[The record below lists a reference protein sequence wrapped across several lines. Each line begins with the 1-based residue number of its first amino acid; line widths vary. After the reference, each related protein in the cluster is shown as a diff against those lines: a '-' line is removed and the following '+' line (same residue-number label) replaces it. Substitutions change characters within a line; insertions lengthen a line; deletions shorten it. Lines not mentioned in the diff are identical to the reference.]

1 MFNVCPKC
9 GEYTELKD
17 IDPAGPFA
25 ICPICHHRHPFAW
38 LPLFVVSGA
47 SGTGKST
54 ICLHLPAALPECV
67 TMETDILWGQVAA
80 TPDDNYRSYRNAW
93 LRIAKNIGQGGR
105 PVVLCGTALPDQIEP
120 CPERRYFT
128 TVHYLALVCD
138 DDLLA
143 DRLRRR
149 PGQLAVA
156 ADFIERMRHFNR
168 WIQQHAAETAPA
180 MTFLDTTHA
189 SITESVEQT
198 TRWVRSHRS
207 PAEASPRSS

>member
-9 GEYTELKD
+9 GEYTEIED

-25 ICPICHHRHPFAW
+25 VCPICHHRHPFAW

-54 ICLHLPAALPECV
+54 VCLHLPAALPECV
-67 TMETDILWGQVAA
+67 AMETDILLGQVTA

-120 CPERRYFT
+120 CPERRYSQRPT
-128 TVHYLALVCD
+128 TSRSSAMTTCWRSDYAAVPANWRSHQISSSVC
-138 DDLLA
+138 A
-143 DRLRRR
+143 TSTAGYNSTRRR
-149 PGQLAVA
+149 QP
-156 ADFIERMRHFNR
+156 
-168 WIQQHAAETAPA
+168 
-180 MTFLDTTHA
+180 
-189 SITESVEQT
+189 
-198 TRWVRSHRS
+198 S
-207 PAEASPRSS
+207 P